1 MIGNR
6 GYAMYIRDWVRD
18 EQKSRGIEGYYSPR
32 CAPADWKYL
41 GQGCFRAAYVSPDGV
56 VYKVQHDGCYGGQ
69 SNTSEYRKYNRLR
82 IEHRMPEGARF
93 PVLSNWEVGGPDT
106 VNAMEYVGKTLNV
119 YSGDDYY
126 KYSDCLRAVSRRLR
140 LWDMH
145 HGNAAVDEVNKLIV
159 PIDLG

>member
-18 EQKSRGIEGYYSPR
+18 TPEGKGYYDSPR
-32 CAPADWKYL
+32 YAPAGWKYL
-41 GQGCFRAAYVSPDGV
+41 GQGCFRAAYLSPDNV
-56 VYKVQHDGCYGGQ
+56 VYKVQHQPGYVGQ
-69 SNTSEYRKYNRLR
+69 SNLREYKRYNFLRLSY
-82 IEHRMPEGARF
+82 RMPEGARF
-93 PVLSNWEVGGPDT
+93 PLLRFFELDNSDG
-106 VNAMEYVGKTLNV
+106 VNAMDHVGTTLNR
-119 YSGDDYY
+119 YGGEDYY
-126 KYSDCLRAVSRRLR
+126 EYSEVLRVVSRRLS